1 MSAEWSKAA
10 ETFSELQ
17 KENYWSVAFCKFAYG
32 ACLEVLGERTD
43 AILAFAEVPNL
54 VPAKKRSKMSALDAY
69 AIRKVET
76 FQASGYQDMDFT
88 MSVSFPSL
96 LEKDFRS
103 RLVTHPN
110 CIGARDSLHKQLVLH
125 DGA

>member
-1 MSAEWSKAA
+1 MSYNYLMSAEWSKAA

-32 ACLEVLGERTD
+32 ACLEALGERTD
-43 AILAFAEVPNL
+43 AILAFAEVPSL
-54 VPAKKRSKMSALDAY
+54 VPAKSRSKMSGLDAY

-88 MSVSFPSL
+88 MSV
-96 LEKDFRS
+96 RI
-103 RLVTHPN
+103 
-110 CIGARDSLHKQLVLH
+110 IGPFLKTFCFKWA
-125 DGA
+125 